1 MSYFGGVKDKH
12 QDSRHA
18 AAALLQRFL
27 KRTKSPQP
35 NLVQDDGEGFY
46 ATAAVPDVF
55 DLINSARQGL
65 PKEHLFAVAALYNVS
80 LEELSSWLHSSYRNL
95 QRKPDDEPL
104 DAPKSE
110 RLLELTLLAQR
121 GEEVLGSGR
130 AFQQWLRAPLL
141 ALGQQAPMALLG
153 SSLGIQQ
160 LQHVLGRLEWGV
172 FS

>member
-1 MSYFGGVKDKH
+1 MSYFSRVKNKH
-12 QDSRHA
+12 QHTGQSA
-18 AAALLQRFL
+18 ATLLQRFL
-27 KRTKSPQP
+27 KPKKSPQAS
-35 NLVQDDGEGFY
+35 LVHDEGEAFY
-46 ATAAVPDVF
+46 ATAAVPDIF

-80 LEELSSWLHSSYRNL
+80 LEELSSWLHCSYRNL

-121 GEEVLGSGR
+121 GEDVLGSGR

-141 ALGQQAPMALLG
+141 ALGQQPPMALLG

-172 FS
+172 FG